1 RARPGGGGQHPGGAA
16 VGAGRTAA
24 ALRAAVRAGGPRAAG
39 GVPAAGRP
47 GGLDRPVR
55 LHPVHQRRGG
65 GRDRHAHLDPPARLP
80 GPGLVTAEVRRA
92 ARQRVANRVARGSGM
107 CARSDQAA
115 SRALARRPLTY
126 STTIGMTEMT
136 TIAIAIASRLFLIHG
151 MLPRKYPSKVMLA
164 VHSTAPIAE

>member
-1 RARPGGGGQHPGGAA
+1 STLAWTGLGDRR
-16 VGAGRTAA
+16 RTA
-24 ALRAAVRAGGPRAAG
+24 RHPAAG
-39 GVPAAGRP
+39 GGP
-47 GGLDRPVR
+47 GG
-55 LHPVHQRRGG
+55 
-65 GRDRHAHLDPPARLP
+65 
-80 GPGLVTAEVRRA
+80 
-92 ARQRVANRVARGSGM
+92 ARGSGM